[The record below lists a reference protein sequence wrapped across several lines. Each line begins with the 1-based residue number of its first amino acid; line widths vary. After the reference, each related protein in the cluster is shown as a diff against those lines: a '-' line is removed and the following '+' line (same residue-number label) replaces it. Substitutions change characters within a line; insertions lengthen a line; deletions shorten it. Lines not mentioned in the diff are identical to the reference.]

1 MATRLGRVLRPRRSD
16 GRRPVDGPVPGF
28 DERLW
33 LDGDDVPVAARER
46 TGDAGYQR
54 HAEELATAGITKVEG
69 AIPTELCDRVRAEYE
84 AYCDAHA
91 DEAAVF
97 ADASGF
103 RSRLANFHLSSAAAL
118 AIGADPGVM
127 ALLDYLFG
135 YRAAIYSSLVFERGT
150 QQKIHRDTPYF
161 CTEPPQFFF
170 GVWTALEDVR
180 PDAGPLVYL
189 PGAHSIAI
197 DQYTLAGGVHYTNAQ
212 QPDEVPLDPGTV
224 YNETVVRLAAD
235 RGIAPTTM
243 AASKGD
249 TLIWHPELPHGGSP
263 ITSPTATR
271 ASIVFHC
278 APEGVPV
285 FGPDRFFDADRSPNR
300 EPLRYRFAADR
311 AYLDLGRPR
320 FEPNHD

>member
-1 MATRLGRVLRPRRSD
+1 MASRLGRVLRARRSD
-16 GRRPVDGPVPGF
+16 RVRPIDGPVPGF

-33 LDGDDVPVAARER
+33 LDGDDVRAAARARSRDVE
-46 TGDAGYQR
+46 YQR
-54 HAEELATAGITKVEG
+54 LAEELATAGITKVEG
-69 AIPTELCDRVRAEYE
+69 TIPAELCDRVRAEYE
-84 AYCDAHA
+84 DYCDAHA

-97 ADASGF
+97 ADAAGF

-127 ALLDYLFG
+127 VLLDFLFG

-161 CTEPPQFFF
+161 CTEPPRFFF

-189 PGAHSIAI
+189 PGAQKIEI
-197 DQYTLAGGVHYTNAQ
+197 DPYELAGGVHYTNAH

-243 AASKGD
+243 TASKGD
-249 TLIWHPELPHGGSP
+249 TLIWHPDLPHGGSP

-285 FGPDRFFDADRSPNR
+285 FGPDRFFDADRSQNW
-300 EPLRYRFAADR
+300 EPLRYRFAGDR
-311 AYLDLGRPR
+311 AYLDLRRPS
-320 FEPNHD
+320 FEPNDD